1 MSQVV
6 FVPVAAVQEIWGILS
21 VMDSRGQQLSTLEEV
36 KLQVNFDPDNLST
49 KRAEISNSD
58 WDNDMKNKEGYNF

>member
-6 FVPVAAVQEIWGILS
+6 FAPVAAVQEILS
-21 VMDSRGQQLSTLEEV
+21 VMDSRGQQLSALEEV

-49 KRAEISNSD
+49 KRAEI
-58 WDNDMKNKEGYNF
+58 KQQLVLR